1 MVLVQGVQVKAKLIS
16 RGRIAKVWK
25 TLTNKPLPKIRAL
38 QLSDED
44 FNRMIDY
51 RRCPADQLREIE
63 EWGRTLSTNGTDA
76 CVFNAGHTDNA
87 EFIILIRENPYHNI
101 NEIIVHELSHIEKG
115 DL

>member
-1 MVLVQGVQVKAKLIS
+1 MKAKLIS
-16 RGRIAKVWK
+16 RSRLAKAWK
-25 TLTNKPLPKIRAL
+25 NLSNKPLPKIKAL

-44 FNRMIDY
+44 FNKAIDF

-76 CVFNAGHTDNA
+76 CVFNAGHAENA
-87 EFIILIRENPYHNI
+87 EFIILIRENSYHTL
-101 NEIIVHELSHIEKG
+101 NEIIIHELSHIANG